1 MTKLKN
7 EVNAKLYYELKKEI
21 FEEEYYNTISG
32 DWAINNK
39 TLEEQMFNELS
50 EKGQKLYSIIHARN
64 YVKEIMNCDLKTFK
78 EKTHYFELIDD
89 EICNDDW
96 FYEVTALKN
105 DILNAKFTEEEI
117 NLLSNE
123 QLEKVKEISYKLAT
137 KKLSKEYKQMYKN
150 YKKFVDE
157 NLGFFESYYLSDYQ
171 NLENLSKIESK
182 IIVIMQ

>member
-7 EVNAKLYYELKKEI
+7 EVNPKLYYELKKEI

-50 EKGQKLYSIIHARN
+50 EKGQQLYSINHARK
-64 YVKEIMNCDLKTFK
+64 YVKEIMNCDLETFK

-96 FYEVTALKN
+96 HCELEKLTHK
-105 DILNAKFTEEEI
+105 ILNSKFKSEENIELSEEEF
-117 NLLSNE
+117 E
-123 QLEKVKEISYKLAT
+123 EIHMISQDIAT

-182 IIVIMQ
+182 IIVIM